1 MSQPVRH
8 LVLYFAQSQSNYSA
22 AEKISGMKLISLV
35 LLTGFV
41 VILAIACNKPAEQ
54 SAAPKATPV
63 ASATPDPFAAA
74 RELYAKNC
82 VGCHME
88 KGQGGSVTVEG
99 HKLKVPS
106 LREGHALDHPDS
118 EFLEQITKG
127 GDGMPA
133 FKDKLKAEDMDALVR
148 LIRHEFQGK
157 P

>member
-1 MSQPVRH
+1 M
-8 LVLYFAQSQSNYSA
+8 
-22 AEKISGMKLISLV
+22 
-35 LLTGFV
+35 
-41 VILAIACNKPAEQ
+41 
-54 SAAPKATPV
+54 
-63 ASATPDPFAAA
+63 
-74 RELYAKNC
+74 
-82 VGCHME
+82 
-88 KGQGGSVTVEG
+88 TVEG